1 MTEFCCGTLNDV
13 VSLVIDYRGKT
24 PKKLGS
30 NWSAHGYRALSAK
43 NIKTGQIVQPE
54 TIRYVDETLYKK
66 WMKDEI
72 KKGDILITSE
82 APFGQILF
90 WDTDEKIVLSQR
102 IFGLRVKQT
111 FCPAY
116 VYYYM
121 TSTAFQA
128 ELDARATGTTV
139 TGLRQ
144 PELLK
149 CRIRYPDKK
158 NQQQIANIL
167 LKIDNKISL
176 NTKINNNLEQ
186 QAQALFKSWFVDFEP
201 FDGTMPENWEERT
214 LTDIPYFTL
223 LKPGIKSFD
232 GEKYYVATADADKDG
247 ITNKTTFVTMQNKPS
262 RANMQ
267 PLVDSVWFAKM
278 KNSRKNILIN
288 KLWAEEIN
296 KFILSTG
303 FYGFSCDQ
311 NTLYYLWCFIAS
323 DAFDELKN
331 NLCNGTTMEA
341 INNDGLGQI
350 SLNVPPLE
358 TIQNFNRQ
366 VAPMFEMIV
375 HNKFENERLAEIRD
389 ALLPK
394 LMSGEIDVSKVDIS
408 DPSCLD
414 KSLFNYVEG

>member
-1 MTEFCCGTLNDV
+1 MKTVCLSDVCDLVAGFAFKSQDFGNYENKVIKITNINPPYVDTESLIGVDVSKYDKQKLNKFMTFPGDYVLAMTGATIGKLGRLKKGCAYVNQRVLLFKPVREKVNKDFLFYILSHPIFNKFIFNHLDSETAQPNISATTVGKYEFNLPDLSTQNKIADIL
-13 VSLVIDYRGKT
+13 VSLD
-24 PKKLGS
+24 
-30 NWSAHGYRALSAK
+30 
-43 NIKTGQIVQPE
+43 
-54 TIRYVDETLYKK
+54 
-66 WMKDEI
+66 
-72 KKGDILITSE
+72 
-82 APFGQILF
+82 
-90 WDTDEKIVLSQR
+90 
-102 IFGLRVKQT
+102 
-111 FCPAY
+111 
-116 VYYYM
+116 
-121 TSTAFQA
+121 
-128 ELDARATGTTV
+128 
-139 TGLRQ
+139 
-144 PELLK
+144 
-149 CRIRYPDKK
+149 
-158 NQQQIANIL
+158 NQ
-167 LKIDNKISL
+167 ISL
-176 NTKINNNLEQ
+176 NTVINNNLEQ
-186 QAQALFKSWFVDFEP
+186 QAQALFKSWFIDFEP
-201 FDGTMPENWEERT
+201 FGGTMPEDWEERP
-214 LTDIPYFTL
+214 LTDIPCFTL

-288 KLWAEEIN
+288 KLWSEEIN

-303 FYGFSCDQ
+303 FYGFSCGH

-358 TIQNFNRQ
+358 TIQNFNQQ
-366 VAPMFEMIV
+366 VAPMFEMIA
-375 HNKFENERLAEIRD
+375 HNKFENEQLAEIRD

-394 LMSGEIDVSKVDIS
+394 LMSGEIDVSKVDVS

-414 KSLFNYVEG
+414 KSLFNKETE